1 MPRSSFGAVLLAAG
15 VFLASVPVAFA
26 AERAPG
32 GRREMRH
39 RTLTIDDQSLVSLP
53 EIHVAG
59 GAATLLTF
67 QVPVKEGG
75 TFLSSSQGSFYAPT
89 QTEKTVIL
97 VPKVDLAEPASVSVS
112 LADGTVIS
120 FKLTSVPTD
129 SDVQV
134 DVALNLKNRAAPE
147 SAVALRIALDQV
159 RGQLDECLA
168 GSANTGAV
176 KLAAL
181 LVAQGVDGEQVFD
194 RHPLHGGDKQSRLLV
209 QARWAYRLL
218 GLTYL
223 VFTVENRDPQRPWVF
238 ARAEVKVTGGSAST
252 DVKVLA
258 AATEVQSLAPDTEE
272 RLVVAFATPTLAP
285 DQKLSVALFEKD
297 GSRRVVLEGLSP

>member
-1 MPRSSFGAVLLAAG
+1 
-15 VFLASVPVAFA
+15 
-26 AERAPG
+26 
-32 GRREMRH
+32 
-39 RTLTIDDQSLVSLP
+39 
-53 EIHVAG
+53 
-59 GAATLLTF
+59 
-67 QVPVKEGG
+67 
-75 TFLSSSQGSFYAPT
+75 
-89 QTEKTVIL
+89 VIL
-97 VPKVDLAEPASVSVS
+97 VPKVDLAEPASVSIS

-120 FKLTSVPTD
+120 FKLTSVASE

-181 LVAQGVDGEQVFD
+181 LVAQSVDGEQVFD

-209 QARWAYRLL
+209 QARWVYRFL

-238 ARAEVKVTGGSAST
+238 ARAEVKVAGGTDSS

-258 AATEVQSLAPDTEE
+258 ASTEVQSLAPDTEE
-272 RLVVAFATPTLAP
+272 RLVVAFATPALAP
-285 DQKLSVALFEKD
+285 GQKLSVALHEKD

>member
-1 MPRSSFGAVLLAAG
+1 MPRSSYSAVLLAAG
-15 VFLASVPVAFA
+15 VLLASAPVALA
-26 AERAPG
+26 VERAPG

-75 TFLSSSQGSFYAPT
+75 TFLSSSQGTFYAPT

-120 FKLTSVPTD
+120 FKLTSVPSE

-134 DVALNLKNRAAPE
+134 DVVLNLKNRAAPE

-168 GSANTGAV
+168 GSGNTGAV

-181 LVAQGVDGEQVFD
+181 LVAQSVDGEQVFD
-194 RHPLHGGDKQSRLLV
+194 RHPLRGGDKQNRLLV

-223 VFTVENRDPQRPWVF
+223 VLTVENRDPQRPWVF
-238 ARAEVKVTGGSAST
+238 ARAEVKVTGGSDST

-285 DQKLSVALFEKD
+285 DQKLSVTLFEKD
-297 GSRRVVLEGLSP
+297 GSRRVVLEGLWP